1 MLSTLSTIIQAF
13 FNIAL
18 SWELLITC
26 AAVVSAMSA
35 VVSKIM
41 RDCQEVRLISRLAEA
56 QTNRFINMF
65 VNINLLGVSVLLSYQ
80 QVIHNCS

>member
-18 SWELLITC
+18 SWDLLITC
-26 AAVVSAMSA
+26 AAVVCEVMG
-35 VVSKIM
+35 
-41 RDCQEVRLISRLAEA
+41 DCYEVWLISWLVEA

-65 VNINLLGVSVLLSYQ
+65 VNINILRVSVLRSYQ
-80 QVIHNCS
+80 QVVGNCG

>member
-65 VNINLLGVSVLLSYQ
+65 VNTNMLRISML
-80 QVIHNCS
+80 

>member
-13 FNIAL
+13 FYIAMSL
-18 SWELLITC
+18 ELLITC

-41 RDCQEVRLISRLAEA
+41 IDC
-56 QTNRFINMF
+56 
-65 VNINLLGVSVLLSYQ
+65 
-80 QVIHNCS
+80 

>member
-41 RDCQEVRLISRLAEA
+41 RDCQEVRLISRLVEA
-56 QTNRFINMF
+56 QTNRSINMF
-65 VNINLLGVSVLLSYQ
+65 ININLLGVSVLRSYQ
-80 QVIHNCS
+80 QVVYNY

>member
-13 FNIAL
+13 FYIAL
-18 SWELLITC
+18 SLELLITC

-41 RDCQEVRLISRLAEA
+41 IDC
-56 QTNRFINMF
+56 
-65 VNINLLGVSVLLSYQ
+65 
-80 QVIHNCS
+80 

>member
-13 FNIAL
+13 FNIDL

-41 RDCQEVRLISRLAEA
+41 RDC
-56 QTNRFINMF
+56 
-65 VNINLLGVSVLLSYQ
+65 
-80 QVIHNCS
+80 

>member
-26 AAVVSAMSA
+26 AAVVSAMST

-41 RDCQEVRLISRLAEA
+41 IDC
-56 QTNRFINMF
+56 
-65 VNINLLGVSVLLSYQ
+65 
-80 QVIHNCS
+80 

>member
-1 MLSTLSTIIQAF
+1 MITTLSTIIQSF

-18 SWELLITC
+18 SLEMLITC

-41 RDCQEVRLISRLAEA
+41 RDC
-56 QTNRFINMF
+56 
-65 VNINLLGVSVLLSYQ
+65 
-80 QVIHNCS
+80 

>member
-1 MLSTLSTIIQAF
+1 MLSTLSTIIQAN

-18 SWELLITC
+18 FWEVLIIC

-41 RDCQEVRLISRLAEA
+41 RDC
-56 QTNRFINMF
+56 
-65 VNINLLGVSVLLSYQ
+65 
-80 QVIHNCS
+80 

>member
-65 VNINLLGVSVLLSYQ
+65 VNINLLRVSVLRSYQ
-80 QVIHNCS
+80 QVIYNC

>member
-1 MLSTLSTIIQAF
+1 MLSTLSTIIQAP

-65 VNINLLGVSVLLSYQ
+65 VNINLLGVSVLRSYQ
-80 QVIHNCS
+80 QVIYNC

>member
-1 MLSTLSTIIQAF
+1 MLSTLSTVIQVF

-18 SWELLITC
+18 SLELLITC

-41 RDCQEVRLISRLAEA
+41 IDC
-56 QTNRFINMF
+56 
-65 VNINLLGVSVLLSYQ
+65 
-80 QVIHNCS
+80 

>member
-80 QVIHNCS
+80 QVIYNC

>member
-65 VNINLLGVSVLLSYQ
+65 VNINLLGVSVLRSYQ
-80 QVIHNCS
+80 QVIYNC

>member
-35 VVSKIM
+35 GLLLVSYVVIN
-41 RDCQEVRLISRLAEA
+41 RLLIIVDNSVGLVGGCCLSILSVW
-56 QTNRFINMF
+56 TGLC
-65 VNINLLGVSVLLSYQ
+65 LLLLRR
-80 QVIHNCS
+80 VCV